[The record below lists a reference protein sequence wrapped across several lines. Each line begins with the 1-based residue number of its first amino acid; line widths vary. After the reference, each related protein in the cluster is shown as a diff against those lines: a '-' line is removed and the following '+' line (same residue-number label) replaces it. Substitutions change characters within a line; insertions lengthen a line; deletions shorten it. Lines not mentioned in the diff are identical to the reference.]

1 MKKVFVIFLCFLVS
15 AIRVFAQ
22 NPDVESKITDYF
34 YQGYN
39 YIYSQKDSAYYYFDE
54 ALALAKGTNDYETQ
68 FQILSYKIY
77 TNGYHYDMAEYLKNL
92 KRVEQLLAM
101 DSISQKVANV
111 KDYRQQ
117 FLFDSGNY
125 YYKLKEYA
133 KAKPYFIKI
142 SNRLSGK
149 DAKTLSAEEINT
161 LSSTYNF
168 LASIYKNT
176 DKFDLA
182 ELYYNEAKTLSKE
195 AYEGADLTM
204 AHASVDQ
211 LLAQLYNDMG
221 ELDKA
226 NQILESIL
234 ETYLDFYKNDKK
246 YKNNLISVYQTLV
259 DNCIARKEYDKAIEY
274 LGACEKI
281 MLPNDAFYKK
291 SLVLYGIIY
300 SKQKKDT
307 KAMEYYN
314 AALAAYQKYRQFKP
328 HQDIAGVYGEY
339 SRFYFNQGNYQEGLS
354 HVKNALKASGA
365 MVSDSIWPS
374 KAFSKR
380 QLLDLLD
387 LNNQLYLLAFKKTQN
402 PDYLKKAIAI
412 NKTILETF
420 RLLKM
425 EFESKL
431 DKQFLSSTVYPI
443 FNRMMEITFETYNL
457 DPKKKLL
464 ELALNISEK
473 NKDIL
478 LLETIRDLNATK
490 FKNVPEPILQ
500 REVTYKNAINSTEK
514 GIFNSSNSDKLK
526 ELNDTL
532 FQQKDD
538 YYKFLDSLAQNYPTY
553 YNLKYDEPD
562 ILLEQIKQEILEEDA
577 LLVSYTLSQDFLYI
591 IASSNSDEKFL
602 RVPFSQNRMN
612 DVDTFYSMI
621 SKPSIAG
628 VEQLQGL
635 SKKLYDILLEEAL
648 MDVKEK
654 EIIIIPDGILHYI
667 PFELLMDK
675 DEDYLISSKRI
686 SYNSSI
692 ASLMELKR
700 KTVENNGRLLAFAPV
715 FATEASVGEK
725 RFKLGPLLHNKNEV
739 RAISNHFRTTSF
751 FDREASLDN
760 FYTTASQF
768 DIIHLATHSSA
779 NDEFPDY
786 SYLAFSEGD
795 SVSTLYIKDLYN
807 TQINA
812 GLVTLSACQT
822 GIGKLQR
829 GGGMIS
835 LSKGFYYAGA
845 KSLVKSLWKI
855 NDRSTATLM
864 NFFYE
869 ELSDGK
875 TKDEALRQA
884 KLRYLN
890 SVDDE
895 LLKHPYY
902 WGAFVI
908 SGDAAPIIDHNHI
921 WWLVLIGVFVLGTM
935 VFVFKRKTR

>member
-1 MKKVFVIFLCFLVS
+1 MKKAFIILLGFLVS
-15 AIRVFAQ
+15 AIRVYAQ
-22 NPDVESKITDYF
+22 NTDTESKITDYF

-54 ALALAKGTNDYETQ
+54 ALALAEETNDYESQ

-77 TNGYHYDMAEYLKNL
+77 TNGYHYDMSEYLKNL
-92 KRVEQLLAM
+92 KRVEQLLEM
-101 DSISQKVANV
+101 DSISKKVAYI

-117 FLFDSGNY
+117 FIFDSGNY
-125 YYKLKEYA
+125 HYKLKEYA

-142 SNRLSGK
+142 SNQLSGK
-149 DAKTLSAEEINT
+149 DVKQLSAEEINT

-182 ELYYNEAKTLSKE
+182 ELYYNEAKTLSEEIYK
-195 AYEGADLTM
+195 GADLAM
-204 AHASVDQ
+204 ARASVDQ

-226 NQILESIL
+226 NQILESTL
-234 ETYLDFYKNDKK
+234 ETYLDFHKNDKK

-259 DNCIARKEYDKAIEY
+259 DNCIAREEYDKAIEY

-300 SKQKKDT
+300 SKQQKDSE
-307 KAMEYYN
+307 ALEYYN
-314 AALAAYQKYRQFKP
+314 AALAAYQEYRQFRL
-328 HQDIAGVYGEY
+328 HQDIAGVYGEF
-339 SRFYFNQGNYQEGLS
+339 SKFYLNKGEYQKGLS
-354 HVKNALKASGA
+354 HIDNAIKASGA
-365 MVSDSIWPS
+365 MVSDSIRPS

-387 LNNQLYLLAFKKTQN
+387 LKNQLCLSGFKKTQN
-402 PDYLKKAIAI
+402 PDYLKKAIAT
-412 NKTILETF
+412 NRTILETF

-431 DKQFLSSTVYPI
+431 DKQFLSSTVYPV
-443 FNRMMEITFETYNL
+443 FNRMMEITFESYNL
-457 DPKKKLL
+457 EPKKKLL
-464 ELALNISEK
+464 DLALNISEK

-478 LLETIRDLNATK
+478 LLEAIRDLNATK
-490 FKNVPEPILQ
+490 FNNVPESILQ
-500 REVTYKNAINSTEK
+500 REVTYKNTINTTEK
-514 GIFNSSNSDKLK
+514 RIFNSANSDRLK
-526 ELNDTL
+526 ALNDTL

-562 ILLEQIKQEILEEDA
+562 ILIEQLKQEVLQGEA
-577 LLVSYTLSQDFLYI
+577 TLVSYTMTQGFLYI
-591 IASSNSDEKFL
+591 IALSNSGEKFL
-602 RVPFSQNRMN
+602 RVPFSQEKTK
-612 DVDTFYSMI
+612 DVETFYSLI
-621 SKPSIAG
+621 CKPSLTG
-628 VEQLQGL
+628 SEQLQGL
-635 SKKLYDILLEEAL
+635 SKKLYDVLLQEAL
-648 MDVKEK
+648 MGSKEK
-654 EIIIIPDGILHYI
+654 ELIIIPDGILHYI
-667 PFELLMDK
+667 PFELLMDNNG
-675 DEDYLISSKRI
+675 DYLVSSKRI
-686 SYNSSI
+686 SYNGSI
-692 ASLMELKR
+692 TSLMELKR
-700 KTVENNGRLLAFAPV
+700 KTVENNGELLAFAPL
-715 FATEASVGEK
+715 FATKASIGEE
-725 RFKLGPLLHNKNEV
+725 RFELGPLLHNKREV
-739 RAISNHFRTTSF
+739 RAIGDHFDTTSF
-751 FDREASLDN
+751 LDAEASLDN
-760 FYTTASQF
+760 FYTNARQF
-768 DIIHLATHSSA
+768 NIIHLATHSSA

-786 SYLAFSEGD
+786 SYLAFSKAD
-795 SVSTLYIKDLYN
+795 SISMLYIKDLYN

-822 GIGKLQR
+822 GIGKLQK
-829 GGGMIS
+829 GSGMIS

-864 NFFYE
+864 DYFYE

-902 WGAFVI
+902 WGAFVV
-908 SGDAAPIIDHNHI
+908 SGDTVPITDHNHV
-921 WWLVLIGVFVLGTM
+921 WWFVLFGIVVLGSM
-935 VFVFKRKTR
+935 VFALKRKTR